1 MEIPD
6 MIVTQMA
13 GAALDCVFKEDPRA
27 RSYSN
32 CLTMSRM
39 RDTELKVIVK
49 TTREEF
55 VHVGREVLSDLDEY
69 H

>member
-1 MEIPD
+1 
-6 MIVTQMA
+6 MA
-13 GAALDCVFKEDPRA
+13 GTTVDCVFKEDPRA
-27 RSYSN
+27 RSYSI

-39 RDTELKVIVK
+39 RDTELKVMVK

-55 VHVGREVLSDLDEY
+55 VHVGREVLSDLGEC